1 MKKNKKTFNDYKKA
15 TMDIVREVRSLM
27 LLNHWNIDVN
37 FSKEDCEEKKNAD
50 GKIEIQNK
58 YLTADITF
66 YPILYEFYKTDDLQ
80 FAKTIIHELSH
91 IITEPLYLEG
101 FKATSKATEE
111 YLETIR
117 EQTTEQIASIIYILW
132 KK

>member
-1 MKKNKKTFNDYKKA
+1 MKKKTFNDYKKA
-15 TMDIVREVRSLM
+15 TMDIIKEVRSLM
-27 LLNHWNIDVN
+27 FLNHWNINVD
-37 FSKEDCEEKKNAD
+37 FSKEDCEEEKTAAA
-50 GKIEIQNK
+50 KIEIQNK
-58 YLTADITF
+58 YLSADITF
-66 YPILYEFYKTDDLQ
+66 YLILYEIYKINDIQ

-117 EQTTEQIASIIYILW
+117 EQTTEQIASIIYNLW
-132 KK
+132 KTK